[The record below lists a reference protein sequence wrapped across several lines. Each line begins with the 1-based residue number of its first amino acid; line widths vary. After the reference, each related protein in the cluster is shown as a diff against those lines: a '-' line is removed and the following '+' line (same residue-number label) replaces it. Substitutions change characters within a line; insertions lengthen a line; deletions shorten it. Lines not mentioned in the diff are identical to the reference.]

1 MEKQGSLI
9 IMGDFNNEAKRIG
22 EGYDLV
28 KNSSL
33 GLYDAF
39 ILAKDRYGENTV
51 EKEIDGWSGNDAKLR
66 IDYILYLIITR
77 LKATILFLMEI
88 TSL

>member
-28 KNSSL
+28 K
-33 GLYDAF
+33 
-39 ILAKDRYGENTV
+39 TV
-51 EKEIDGWSGNDAKLR
+51 HLVCMTHSFWQKTGMVR
-66 IDYILYLIITR
+66 IQ
-77 LKATILFLMEI
+77 
-88 TSL
+88 